1 MDLVAA
7 PIDRI
12 PELFDQPLL
21 FQSAEHLLA
30 DDAFIHA
37 MHGTAVWTMVIAPIG
52 AALLVF
58 ALRPDGH
65 QPRVEVPGERL
76 ESAVP

>member
-37 MHGTAVWTMVIAPIG
+37 MYGTAVGSVKR
-52 AALLVF
+52 AALF
-58 ALRPDGH
+58 RS
-65 QPRVEVPGERL
+65 RW
-76 ESAVP
+76 